1 MRSLFSLLV
10 LMLVTGCASGPK
22 GGFWGELDAKKSDKS
37 FHFARYVGSEKSCFP
52 PITNVECLPKKKGEV
67 VYEETQKLEM
77 ESFSISL
84 PSRDFF
90 AQSRIKD
97 MLFLAASELALQRG
111 FSMFTVTWEMQL
123 SMCRNYG
130 SDVSTSGT
138 VNRIGNQ
145 GFYSGT
151 TTVTPRDICGG
162 SQTIVVLMFND
173 KSLLAQGVFVR
184 SNSGSFRVL
193 RPMDDLYF
201 GTMPGLRYEDFN
213 RMPEPGVLIRT
224 PSNAWKIHY
233 DAKGLA
239 SDLRAKYQLGDAVP
253 IPFRDE
259 LAENLKRESEDLL
272 SRNRVISK

>member
-10 LMLVTGCASGPK
+10 LMLVTGCATGPK

-52 PITNVECLPKKKGEV
+52 PITNVACLPKQKDEIL
-67 VYEETQKLEM
+67 YEETQKLEM
-77 ESFSISL
+77 ESFSLSL

-90 AQSRIKD
+90 AQGRIKD
-97 MLFLAASELALQRG
+97 MLFLAASDLAIQRG

-130 SDVSTSGT
+130 SDVSTSGSI
-138 VNRIGNQ
+138 NRIGNQ

-162 SQTIVVLMFND
+162 SQTIDVLMFND
-173 KSLLAQGVFVR
+173 KALLAQGVFVR
-184 SNSGSFRVL
+184 SNSGPIRTL
-193 RPMDDLYF
+193 RPSEDLYF

-224 PSNAWKIHY
+224 PSNAWKTHY
-233 DAKGLA
+233 EAKGLA
-239 SDLRAKYQLGDAVP
+239 ADLRAKYKLGETGV
-253 IPFRDE
+253 IPFKDE
-259 LAENLKRESEDLL
+259 LAENLKREAEDPL